1 MKNRDIVN
9 HGASGK
15 GDANRSP
22 MNEAWRDNYDAIE
35 WADSI
40 VRGTKDRYGVK
51 DEAIGFIRRGGK
63 LIKKY

>member
-22 MNEAWRDNYDAIE
+22 LNEAWRANYNAIN
-35 WADSI
+35 WPLLD
-40 VRGTKDRYGVK
+40 VTYKN
-51 DEAIGFIRRGGK
+51 GFVRRGGK
-63 LIKKY
+63 LIKKYS